1 MYSRS
6 VLSFCVALSS
16 CRVGGCRVGPPPP
29 DPNPDPEQNFDF
41 HKNFAERHH
50 IWWISLVYKE

>member
-1 MYSRS
+1 MYEMS
-6 VLSFCVALSS
+6 VWYWNPKYNHDL
-16 CRVGGCRVGPPPP
+16 

-41 HKNFAERHH
+41 HKNFAERHQ